1 MHTVLTV
8 LNVDRDALDNS
19 ANLLDS
25 ILNTIGVLRLE
36 VSDSLLDVG
45 DESLTLLDAGH
56 NV

>member
-1 MHTVLTV
+1 MHTGLTV